1 MFPGMACAVPS
12 SRAGYG
18 ATGQVTEV
26 AIIALSNPS
35 RELPLFSSLLP
46 STFFFLFF
54 FKRTFS
60 QRGLHD
66 SALLI

>member
-1 MFPGMACAVPS
+1 M
-12 SRAGYG
+12 
-18 ATGQVTEV
+18 TEV

-35 RELPLFSSLLP
+35 RELPLFSSLMP